1 MVLAFIIALLLI
13 KLSEHNRDHI
23 INFLSTNQLITRW
36 FFVFHYFGFTANY

>member
-23 INFLSTNQLITRW
+23 MNFLSINQLIFKQ
-36 FFVFHYFGFTANY
+36 FFIIHYFGFTANY